1 MKQSR
6 AMSLVESRTNVA
18 VGYSIAVITQ
28 IVVFP
33 LFGLTTTLSE
43 NMAMGAIFTVVSIA
57 RSYMLRRLFETK
69 RQIRSQ
75 YILHQQDN
83 SCR

>member
-6 AMSLVESRTNVA
+6 AMSLVESLTNVA

-33 LFGLTTTLSE
+33 LFGLMTTLTE
-43 NMAMGAIFTVVSIA
+43 NI
-57 RSYMLRRLFETK
+57 
-69 RQIRSQ
+69 
-75 YILHQQDN
+75 N
-83 SCR
+83 

>member
-6 AMSLVESRTNVA
+6 AMSLVESLTNVA

-33 LFGLTTTLSE
+33 LFGLMTTLTE

-57 RSYMLRRLFETK
+57 RSFTLRRLFEAV
-69 RQIRSQ
+69 RFQGEGSG
-75 YILHQQDN
+75 
-83 SCR
+83 